1 VIACSADILI
11 AISVDVWLKG
21 TEMFGVAE
29 AEVEWRKSIKTRP
42 GDASRAYPRDSPSLG

>member
-29 AEVEWRKSIKTRP
+29 AEVEWRESIKTR
-42 GDASRAYPRDSPSLG
+42 DASRAYPRDSPSLG